1 MTVVLKLYIGVILSA
16 HCVEAQTW
24 QELLLPDP
32 LTIQGVVTDPDGIAI
47 PGVRI
52 DHTDDRQ
59 HSHETDPAGQFRLQ
73 TAAPALV
80 FRKSGYQSEWV
91 RTQGGPEMKITLH
104 KLSQSG
110 GLPACSTTGRYERL
124 EGWGA
129 SFQFLKAP
137 GVKASPQSHGSGPAW
152 GIGIPLDPDVW
163 RSVSYAEVTFQSANV
178 TVIDARGQFANGN
191 RWRSL
196 GKLGESAG
204 YSDVEPSTAEIL
216 DRFLEG
222 ACLIPGPAAWEAFS
236 RIKPKH

>member
-1 MTVVLKLYIGVILSA
+1 MTVVLKLYVGVILSA

-104 KLSQSG
+104 KLSQSR

-137 GVKASPQSHGSGPAW
+137 GVKASPQTHDIDYGDRSYYVHTKRGPKGVSHGSGPAW

-196 GKLGESAG
+196 GKFGESAG
-204 YSDVEPSTAEIL
+204 YSDVEP
-216 DRFLEG
+216 
-222 ACLIPGPAAWEAFS
+222 
-236 RIKPKH
+236 